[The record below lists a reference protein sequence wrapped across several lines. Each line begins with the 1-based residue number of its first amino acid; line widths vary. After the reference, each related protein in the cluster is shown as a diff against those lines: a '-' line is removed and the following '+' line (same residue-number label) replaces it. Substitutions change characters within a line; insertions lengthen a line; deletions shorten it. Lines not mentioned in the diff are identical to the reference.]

1 MLLCRGI
8 SRGES
13 LSSKGHAWKKIFIW
27 IVNIFLFYITKCNF
41 ICVCISIQILTVLIL
56 SGSEFTAL
64 PSQYLTHT
72 ARTTGVTGNTACA
85 LATAPLLEDPARKH
99 LHQVKM
105 HMQISIWCTES
116 SSQYKRTCL
125 GSLCKRCGQWIR
137 WSSCW
142 QRHHQEGRLFRE
154 LTLCFAVTSLQ
165 NTWIYIYVYI

>member
-1 MLLCRGI
+1 M
-8 SRGES
+8 
-13 LSSKGHAWKKIFIW
+13 FIW

-41 ICVCISIQILTVLIL
+41 ICVCVCISIQILTVLIL

-116 SSQYKRTCL
+116 SRQYKRTCL

-142 QRHHQEGRLFRE
+142 QRHHQGRTSLWR

-165 NTWIYIYVYI
+165 NTWIYICVCKSTSLY